1 MKQED
6 PAIQTINPSTL
17 CIFHS
22 VCVYVCELVCM
33 AFFLPIW
40 KRHSHSFCINS
51 EADNILYV
59 VYEKKKKKDKCRYI
73 ILEAHRFTF

>member
-17 CIFHS
+17 CISHS

-59 VYEKKKKKDKCRYI
+59 VYEKKKKDKCRYI